1 MGGVH
6 GRKEAEQRKRGKG
19 SKDGAKKNELKCY
32 TPNSLHDASG
42 ITTISLQQ
50 THPNKCSFREHRI
63 DTKRKLIVGVN
74 KI

>member
-6 GRKEAEQRKRGKG
+6 GRKEAEQRKKGEGKQRW
-19 SKDGAKKNELKCY
+19 KNELKCY

-42 ITTISLQQ
+42 ITTNSLQQ
-50 THPNKCSFREHRI
+50 THPNKCSFREHREL
-63 DTKRKLIVGVN
+63 TQREKLIVGVN